1 MCLVQPRY
9 ALESKETTVNADYDW
24 TKWYEAAVLE
34 TNPNR
39 MTDRIEDA
47 KLAIA
52 NRVVKSA
59 IDRDERCTVVKALN
73 ALSVLK
79 REWFVSRNPL
89 CYQCKDTHDLVTPMN
104 GKTFLV
110 KTGTRERYYVRRT
123 VHAPKTCSLLV
134 CTALGECARRKVSSS
149 KHCIPRRSR

>member
-1 MCLVQPRY
+1 M
-9 ALESKETTVNADYDW
+9 NADYDW

-34 TNPNR
+34 TNPNK

-59 IDRDERCTVVKALN
+59 IDRDERCAVVKALN
-73 ALSVLK
+73 ALSVLR
-79 REWFVSRNPL
+79 RERSLSKNPL

-110 KTGTRERYYVRRT
+110 KTGARESAISLHTRCVTNWAEINSFQ
-123 VHAPKTCSLLV
+123 ALV
-134 CTALGECARRKVSSS
+134 PEKN
-149 KHCIPRRSR
+149 